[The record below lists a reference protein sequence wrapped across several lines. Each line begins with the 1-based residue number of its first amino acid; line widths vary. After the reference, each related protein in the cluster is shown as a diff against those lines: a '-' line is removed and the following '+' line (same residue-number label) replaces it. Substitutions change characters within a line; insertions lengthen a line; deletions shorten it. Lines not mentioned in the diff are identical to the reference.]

1 MKIKGEFFNHVLH
14 SIKTK
19 DQMLRLFL
27 KGGAGVGRSTVINA
41 LYEALIKHLNA
52 IEGENPDNVKV
63 VKTAPTGKAAF
74 NIQGNMLHAAFKR
87 CLPMEVLSSVYWIV
101 TD

>member
-63 VKTAPTGKAAF
+63 VKTAPTGK
-74 NIQGNMLHAAFKR
+74 QHSTYKVTCCMLLLRDACQWRF
-87 CLPMEVLSSVYWIV
+87 
-101 TD
+101 